1 MKIFL
6 LIVLI
11 KIDREQM
18 NAETAIDRFYL
29 HIISRSDLTKSNCNE
44 KDLEVILEKKPT
56 IDFCKFLY
64 KEVGRDFFWRD
75 RLKWNDQNWLDYI
88 SKDFFKLYIL
98 KQNNKLVGYYELL
111 YEPKSSSMEIPY
123 FGIFKEFYGRGI
135 GGYLLTDA
143 ILTSF
148 NQKINKVWVHT
159 CTLDHPNALKN
170 YLARGMKIFKT
181 EKIFFNPENL

>member
-18 NAETAIDRFYL
+18 NTETAIDRFYL

-64 KEVGRDFFWRD
+64 KKVGRDFFLER
-75 RLKWNDQNWLDYI
+75 
-88 SKDFFKLYIL
+88 
-98 KQNNKLVGYYELL
+98 
-111 YEPKSSSMEIPY
+111 
-123 FGIFKEFYGRGI
+123 
-135 GGYLLTDA
+135 
-143 ILTSF
+143 
-148 NQKINKVWVHT
+148 
-159 CTLDHPNALKN
+159 
-170 YLARGMKIFKT
+170 
-181 EKIFFNPENL
+181 